1 MMVVWSRG
9 LMLQTE
15 VGLRDFCKEILI
27 GHTDKLDFKFKRVVG
42 RIIYKYLVFITKWIM
57 SLSVPYSVHDML
69 K

>member
-1 MMVVWSRG
+1 
-9 LMLQTE
+9 MLQTE

-27 GHTDKLDFKFKRVVG
+27 GHTDKLDLKFKRVVG
-42 RIIYKYLVFITKWIM
+42 RISYKYLVFITKWIM